1 MNISIIIPAHN
12 EERFIEETL
21 DSLVSQTLLP
31 KKIVVVNDNSTDNTV
46 HIINKFTDKYHFIS
60 LVNITNSSKD
70 HMPGSKVI
78 NAFYQGFQTLDSNY
92 DIICK
97 FDADLIF
104 QKDYLK
110 TIAEVFESDSKIG
123 MASGILYIEK
133 KKKWIYEHIADKN
146 HVRGPIKAYRKECFE
161 AINGL
166 KKSIGWDTLDV
177 LLAQYHG
184 WKTKTCHS
192 LIVKHLKPTGK
203 NYNTNTKYVHG
214 EAMYKMRYGLWIT
227 LIASIKLA
235 LLKKRPSLIN
245 DYLTGYYKAKA
256 KKEVFLVSEKEG
268 DFIRKL
274 RWKKMKKKLI

>member
-46 HIINKFTDKYHFIS
+46 PIIHKFISKYNFIS
-60 LVNITNSSKD
+60 LVNINNSSKE

-78 NAFYQGFQTLDSNY
+78 KAFYQGFQTLDTNY

-104 QKDYLK
+104 QENYLK
-110 TIAEVFESDSKIG
+110 TIADIFESDSKVGI
-123 MASGILYIEK
+123 ASGILYIEK
-133 KKKWIYEHIADKN
+133 KNKWVYEHIADKN

-192 LIVKHLKPTGK
+192 FNCKT
-203 NYNTNTKYVHG
+203 
-214 EAMYKMRYGLWIT
+214 
-227 LIASIKLA
+227 S
-235 LLKKRPSLIN
+235 
-245 DYLTGYYKAKA
+245 
-256 KKEVFLVSEKEG
+256 
-268 DFIRKL
+268 
-274 RWKKMKKKLI
+274 